1 MGKYHNFAMN
11 ITNENMKANDA
22 LVAILKKSHAQAIAG
37 QTVTMDE
44 VNRFVQKKAY
54 ELTNPVDTCCVA
66 EPC

>member
-1 MGKYHNFAMN
+1 
-11 ITNENMKANDA
+11 MKANDA